1 MLRTDLNNGVLQQ
14 IADQFRQLS
23 MGELLSLLISKLGF
37 TETDVVPAANVATLA
52 NQPSAIFQVNA
63 GTATV
68 TGVKKLLKGP
78 ITGPSAVVPA
88 TGECVWDGGLHVLLS
103 AVDAVTKVSFVYAQA
118 TDKASILLR
127 LVDEIH

>member
-1 MLRTDLNNGVLQQ
+1 MLRNDLNDGNLNQ
-14 IADQFRQLS
+14 IADEFRQIK
-23 MGELLSLLISKLGF
+23 MGELVSLLISKLGF
-37 TETDVVPAANVATLA
+37 TETDVVPSANVATLA

-78 ITGPSAVVPA
+78 ITGPRAIVPA
-88 TGECVWDGGLHVLLS
+88 TGECVWDGGLHVLCA

-127 LVDEIH
+127 AVDELH